1 MLSAPRGAARVR
13 ITEDGTAPRVI
24 AILAK
29 HTAVVRLRRPA
40 GPAGRS
46 PFAVVI
52 TPLAGSGPVYAG
64 RVLAHGGTV
73 ESIFPVLSTLTAVP
87 LPPARDSLDRPC
99 LP

>member
-1 MLSAPRGAARVR
+1 M
-13 ITEDGTAPRVI
+13 
-24 AILAK
+24 
-29 HTAVVRLRRPA
+29 RLRRPA
-40 GPAGRS
+40 GPAARS

-87 LPPARDSLDRPC
+87 LPPARDSLATV